1 MVMVVLLKAHGH
13 DCGLGYGH
21 KNVFRIYLI
30 SCRDCP
36 EAASSGCLTKFEG
49 RNATKSSSAN
59 DKNRPIIILTEKL
72 SSNVPLDPQ
81 PDHRPQRDEDVRPC
95 EHLRLQDCEQCAV
108 LLLRLPGLQ
117 LTRPPP
123 CPCCPRRRVQVKAW
137 QGGEGRQGA
146 QGGGGQGGEEGAR
159 LHLRRALTSCLCEP
173 VPRGSLQ
180 RR

>member
-1 MVMVVLLKAHGH
+1 MIVALVVVMVNGQS
-13 DCGLGYGH
+13 H
-21 KNVFRIYLI
+21 KDVFRIDLMY
-30 SCRDCP
+30 CRDCP

-49 RNATKSSSAN
+49 RNTTKSSSAN

-72 SSNVPLDPQ
+72 SSNVPLDHQ
-81 PDHRPQRDEDVRPC
+81 THYRPQRDEDLRPR
-95 EHLRLQDCEQCAV
+95 EHLRLQDREQCAV

-117 LTRPPP
+117 LARPPS
-123 CPCCPRRRVQVKAW
+123 CPCCPRRRRVQVEAW

-159 LHLRRALTSCLCEP
+159 LHLRRALASCLCEP
-173 VPRGSLQ
+173 VPRGTLQ

>member
-1 MVMVVLLKAHGH
+1 MVMVMVAGQS
-13 DCGLGYGH
+13 H
-21 KNVFRIYLI
+21 KDVFRIDLI
-30 SCRDCP
+30 YCRDCP

-49 RNATKSSSAN
+49 RKATKSSSAI
-59 DKNRPIIILTEKL
+59 DKNRPIIILTQRF
-72 SSNVPLDPQ
+72 SSNVT
-81 PDHRPQRDEDVRPC
+81 PDHQPYDRPQRDEDLRPC
-95 EHLRLQDCEQCAV
+95 EHLRLQDREQCAV

-123 CPCCPRRRVQVKAW
+123 CPCCPRRRVFFEAW

-159 LHLRRALTSCLCEP
+159 LHLRRALASCLCQP
-173 VPRGSLQ
+173 VSRGPLQ